1 MTDTHKETTMTSPYI
16 EAFTLGYL
24 KATLKEHLAADIVDT
39 MFEEAEHAALE
50 SAKTKAPHTQ
60 PEVV

>member
-1 MTDTHKETTMTSPYI
+1 MSSGYVD
-16 EAFTLGYL
+16 AFMLGYL
-24 KATLKEHLAADIVDT
+24 KAALKEHLAADIVDA

-50 SAKTKAPHTQ
+50 SANVKAPHTQ